1 MKKPVISVVGW
12 HNAGKTTFI
21 VRLVE
26 ELKRRG
32 LRVATIKHSREDLR
46 LDAVGTDTWRY
57 TQAGSDVVAIS
68 GKGCFALFEYPV
80 EEPDLETI
88 LARVPDYI
96 DLVITEGFKRA
107 STPKIEVVRSG
118 IGEGPIASPEELLA
132 LVTDDRLS
140 VNQKGAPQFAPEDV
154 VGVVD
159 LLFERK
165 IIKSKNHKS

>member
-1 MKKPVISVVGW
+1 MTKPVVSVIGW

-32 LRVATIKHSREDLR
+32 LRVATIKHSRENLR
-46 LDAVGTDTWRY
+46 LDTVGTDTWRY

-68 GKGCFALFEYPV
+68 GKGCFALFEYPA
-80 EEPDLETI
+80 EEPDLEAI

-107 STPKIEVVRSG
+107 NTPKIEVMRSG
-118 IGEGPIASPEELLA
+118 IGEGSIASPEELLA
-132 LVTDDRLS
+132 LVTDS
-140 VNQKGAPQFAPEDV
+140 ASANPGNVPQFAHENV
-154 VGVVD
+154 VGIVN
-159 LLFERK
+159 LLFERE
-165 IIKSKNHKS
+165 IIRDKDYKSK

>member
-1 MKKPVISVVGW
+1 MKKSVVSVIGW

-21 VRLVE
+21 VRLIE

-46 LDAVGTDTWRY
+46 LDTVGTDTWRY

-68 GKGCFALFEYPV
+68 SKGCFALFEYPA
-80 EEPDLETI
+80 EEPDLEAI
-88 LARVPDYI
+88 LARVPDYV

-107 STPKIEVVRSG
+107 NTPKIEVVRSE
-118 IGEGPIASPEELLA
+118 IGEGPIASPGELLA
-132 LVTDDRLS
+132 LVTDKVS
-140 VNQKGAPQFAPEDV
+140 MSQKGVPQFAHEDI

-159 LLFERK
+159 LLLERG
-165 IIKSKNHKS
+165 IISGRG